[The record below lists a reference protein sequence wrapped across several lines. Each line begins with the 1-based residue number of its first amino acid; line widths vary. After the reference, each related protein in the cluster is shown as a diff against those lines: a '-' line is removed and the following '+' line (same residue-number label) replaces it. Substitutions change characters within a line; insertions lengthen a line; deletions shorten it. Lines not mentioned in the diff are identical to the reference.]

1 MKIET
6 EDKKLKEEQDL
17 LISWRRVNQ
26 IISCVSVILVIA
38 VLPLVYHN
46 YYYDI
51 LTVKYIFY
59 YGTIILMAIVML
71 ITAIIF
77 LYKDSR
83 YYSKEKYKVLK
94 KKFSIKSFKKLRLGD
109 ACFFDFCYN
118 FYISI

>member
-59 YGTIILMAIVML
+59 YGNDYSHGDSYVNYCHY
-71 ITAIIF
+71 IF
-77 LYKDSR
+77 
-83 YYSKEKYKVLK
+83 
-94 KKFSIKSFKKLRLGD
+94 I
-109 ACFFDFCYN
+109 
-118 FYISI
+118 

>member
-51 LTVKYIFY
+51 LTV
-59 YGTIILMAIVML
+59 
-71 ITAIIF
+71 
-77 LYKDSR
+77 
-83 YYSKEKYKVLK
+83 
-94 KKFSIKSFKKLRLGD
+94 
-109 ACFFDFCYN
+109 
-118 FYISI
+118 